1 MTTRSRWTSPGS
13 SRSSRTPSKRQPG
26 ARAPCNVVNSSF
38 SPPSPPSL
46 GWIHDH
52 PSCQA
57 GRQAVRLCF
66 MAKEGVR
73 NAGREEEEGVSARG
87 REGVGVGEDD
97 QDREA
102 AREAI
107 KASVDL
113 IRLASNAQARW
124 SEDSIAN
131 AISWLQSAEA
141 WAKHER
147 ARDLVISVIQVSP
160 WRLELAMARR
170 VLTHSGPLLSAG
182 ARRCAA

>member
-38 SPPSPPSL
+38 YPPPSSFGPIFGPGPS
-46 GWIHDH
+46 W
-52 PSCQA
+52 QA
-57 GRQAVRLCF
+57 

-87 REGVGVGEDD
+87 RGGVGVGGDD
-97 QDREA
+97 RDREA

>member
-1 MTTRSRWTSPGS
+1 MG
-13 SRSSRTPSKRQPG
+13 
-26 ARAPCNVVNSSF
+26 
-38 SPPSPPSL
+38 
-46 GWIHDH
+46 
-52 PSCQA
+52 
-57 GRQAVRLCF
+57 
-66 MAKEGVR
+66 
-73 NAGREEEEGVSARG
+73 
-87 REGVGVGEDD
+87 GVGVGEDD

-170 VLTHSGPLLSAG
+170 VLTQSGPLLSAG
-182 ARRCAA
+182 ARRCAS

>member
-1 MTTRSRWTSPGS
+1 M
-13 SRSSRTPSKRQPG
+13 
-26 ARAPCNVVNSSF
+26 
-38 SPPSPPSL
+38 
-46 GWIHDH
+46 
-52 PSCQA
+52 
-57 GRQAVRLCF
+57 
-66 MAKEGVR
+66 MAKEGAR
-73 NAGREEEEGVSARG
+73 DAGREEEEGVSARG
-87 REGVGVGEDD
+87 RGGVGVGEDD

>member
-38 SPPSPPSL
+38 YPHPPPSFGPIFGPGPS
-46 GWIHDH
+46 W
-52 PSCQA
+52 QA
-57 GRQAVRLCF
+57 

-170 VLTHSGPLLSAG
+170 LLTHSGPLLSAG
-182 ARRCAA
+182 ARRCAS